1 MSLIRMNFFSKALNL
16 SVPVN
21 VILPLPRNA
30 RAEVRELP
38 TLYLFHGMGDDH
50 TSWLRKTAIE
60 RYALEAGLAVIMPDG
75 ALSCYEN
82 MAHGA
87 RYRDFM
93 ADELPRVMRE
103 TFPLSA
109 DREKNFIAGCSMGG
123 FGALKL
129 GFAEPEK
136 WSAIGILSGAHM
148 EYRPDS
154 PRVQAALWRVY
165 GGDIDACDAK
175 IVRDVLRDNGS
186 GPADPQPLLRVWHA
200 CGDADRLRENALK
213 SRAFFESLPE
223 GRIRYHFEA
232 LPGSH
237 DWALWDAM
245 AARFIQW
252 LDLPKPEVHLF

>member
-1 MSLIRMNFFSKALNL
+1 MSLIRMNFFSECLNM
-16 SVPVN
+16 SAPVN

-38 TLYLFHGMGDDH
+38 ALYLFHGMGDDH

-75 ALSCYEN
+75 SLSCYEN
-82 MAHGA
+82 MAHGG

-136 WSAIGILSGAHM
+136 WSAIGILSAAHM

-154 PRVQAALWRVY
+154 PRVRAALWRVY
-165 GGDIDACDAK
+165 GDGIDACDEK
-175 IVRDVLRDNGS
+175 IVRDVLRDNES
-186 GPADPQPLLRVWHA
+186 GMNLRVWHA

-223 GRIRYHFEA
+223 GNIHYHFEE
-232 LPGSH
+232 LPGRH
-237 DWALWDAM
+237 DWPLWDAM
-245 AARFIQW
+245 AARFIDW
-252 LDLPKPEVHLF
+252 LKLPKPEVHLF

>member
-1 MSLIRMNFFSKALNL
+1 MSLIRMNFFSKALNMFT
-16 SVPVN
+16 PVN
-21 VILPLPRNA
+21 VILPMPRDA
-30 RAEVRELP
+30 AAEVRDLP
-38 TLYLFHGMGDDH
+38 ALYLFHGMGDDH

-60 RYALEAGLAVIMPDG
+60 RCALEAGLAVIMPDG

-87 RYRDFM
+87 RYRDYM

-136 WSAIGILSGAHM
+136 WSAIGILSAAHM
-148 EYRPDS
+148 EYVPDS
-154 PRVQAALWRVY
+154 PRVREILWRVY
-165 GGDIDACDAK
+165 GGDIGACDEK
-175 IVRDVLRDNGS
+175 IVRDVTCDNEA
-186 GPADPQPLLRVWHA
+186 GPSLRVWHA
-200 CGDADRLRENALK
+200 CGDRDRLRENALK
-213 SRAFFESLPE
+213 SRAFFEALPE
-223 GRIRYHFEA
+223 GAIHYHFEE
-232 LPGSH
+232 LPGRH

-245 AARFIQW
+245 AARFIDW
-252 LDLPKPEVHLF
+252 LGLPKPEVHLF

>member
-1 MSLIRMNFFSKALNL
+1 MSLIRMNFFSRALDMFT
-16 SVPVN
+16 PVN
-21 VILPLPRNA
+21 VILPLPRA
-30 RAEVRELP
+30 AAAEVRELP
-38 TLYLFHGMGDDH
+38 ALYLFHGMGDDH
-50 TSWLRKTAIE
+50 TSWLRKTAVE

-87 RYRDFM
+87 RYWDYM

-123 FGALKL
+123 FGALKM

-136 WSAIGILSGAHM
+136 WSAIGILSAAHM

-154 PRVQAALWRVY
+154 PRVQENLWRVY
-165 GGDIDACDAK
+165 GGDIDACDEK
-175 IVRDVLRDNGS
+175 IVRDVTRDNES
-186 GPADPQPLLRVWHA
+186 GPALRVWHA
-200 CGDADRLRENALK
+200 CGDRDRLRENALK
-213 SRAFFESLPE
+213 SRAFFEALPE
-223 GRIRYHFEA
+223 GNIHYHFEE
-232 LPGSH
+232 LPGRH
-237 DWALWDAM
+237 DWTLWDAM

-252 LDLPKPEVHLF
+252 LGLPKPEVHLF

>member
-1 MSLIRMNFFSKALNL
+1 MSLIRMNFFSEALNR

-30 RAEVRELP
+30 RAELRALP
-38 TLYLFHGMGDDH
+38 ALYLFHGMGDDH
-50 TSWLRKTAIE
+50 TSWLRKTAVE

-75 ALSCYEN
+75 ELSSYEN
-82 MAHGA
+82 MAHGG
-87 RYRDFM
+87 RFRDFM

-109 DREKNFIAGCSMGG
+109 DRRKNFIAGCSMGG

-136 WSAIGILSGAHM
+136 WSAIGILSAAHM

-154 PRVQAALWRVY
+154 PRVREILWRVY
-165 GGDIDACDAK
+165 GGNIDACDAK
-175 IVRDVLRDNGS
+175 IVRDVLRDNAGNL
-186 GPADPQPLLRVWHA
+186 PLRVWHA

-223 GRIRYHFEA
+223 GSIHYHFEE
-232 LPGSH
+232 LPGRH
-237 DWALWDAM
+237 DWPLWDAM
-245 AARFIQW
+245 AAQFIDW
-252 LDLPKPEVHLF
+252 LELPKPEVHLF

>member
-1 MSLIRMNFFSKALNL
+1 MSLICMNFFSETLNR

-38 TLYLFHGMGDDH
+38 ALYLFHGMGDDH
-50 TSWLRKTAIE
+50 TSWLRKTAVE

-75 ALSCYEN
+75 GLSCYEN

-109 DREKNFIAGCSMGG
+109 AREKNFIAGCSMGG

-136 WSAIGILSGAHM
+136 WSAIGILSAAHM
-148 EYRPDS
+148 EYVPDS
-154 PRVQAALWRVY
+154 PRVQQTLWRVY
-165 GGDIDACDAK
+165 GGDIDAYDAR
-175 IVRDVLRDNGS
+175 VERDIARDNVS
-186 GPADPQPLLRVWHA
+186 GPDLRVWHA
-200 CGDADRLRENALK
+200 CGTQDRLRENALK
-213 SRAFFESLPE
+213 SRAHFTSLPE
-223 GRIRYHFEA
+223 GRIRYTFEE
-232 LPGSH
+232 LPGRH

-245 AARFIQW
+245 AARFIEW